1 MAEDGNAYQL
11 CQSLILSY
19 FDLVPSSFLLREY
32 FYDVPFIL
40 NYFINL
46 LILVLLL
53 SRCQR
58 FCQM

>member
-1 MAEDGNAYQL
+1 MADDGKAYQL
-11 CQSLILSY
+11 CQSLILSS
-19 FDLVPSSFLLREY
+19 FNLVPSSFLLCED